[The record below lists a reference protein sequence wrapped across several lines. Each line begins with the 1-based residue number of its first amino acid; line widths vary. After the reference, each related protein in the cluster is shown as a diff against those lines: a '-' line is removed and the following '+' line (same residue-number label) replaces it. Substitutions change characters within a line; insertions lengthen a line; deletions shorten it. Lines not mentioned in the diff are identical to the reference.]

1 MRKNVIV
8 TGGNGVTGKWV
19 VANLLARGHR
29 ELDHDQVPRAA
40 LPVLPG
46 ALRPQARRLIPIWQ
60 TQTRCST
67 PWPAPPCCA
76 T

>member
-29 ELDHDQVPRAA
+29 MLNLDQVPVAA
-40 LPVLPG
+40 LPVLPS
-46 ALRPQARRLIPIWQ
+46 ALRPRARRLIPI
-60 TQTRCST
+60 
-67 PWPAPPCCA
+67 
-76 T
+76 

>member
-8 TGGNGVTGKWV
+8 TGGNGVTSKWV

-29 ELDHDQVPRAA
+29 MPNLDQVHLAA

-46 ALRPQARRLIPIWQ
+46 ALRPRTRRLIPI
-60 TQTRCST
+60 
-67 PWPAPPCCA
+67 
-76 T
+76 